1 MSVSWTLVQFL
12 CTRPSVA
19 NPKEELEGEKEKRGI
34 SEDGHRH
41 GGGDMRDG
49 YKA

>member
-19 NPKEELEGEKEKRGI
+19 NPKEELEGKKEKREI
-34 SEDGHRH
+34 ERREVLVRMDI
-41 GGGDMRDG
+41 DMG
-49 YKA
+49 EGT